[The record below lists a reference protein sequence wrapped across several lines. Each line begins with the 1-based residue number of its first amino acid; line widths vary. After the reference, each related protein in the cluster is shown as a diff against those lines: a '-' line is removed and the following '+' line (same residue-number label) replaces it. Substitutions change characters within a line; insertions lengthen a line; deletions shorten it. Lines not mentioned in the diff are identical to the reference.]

1 MIRLLH
7 LFWHAEP
14 EMIDDD
20 FDLALAATSTMV
32 RVLRHHHAVA
42 PTLIMFLVSYWQY

>member
-14 EMIDDD
+14 KMVRH

-32 RVLRHHHAVA
+32 RVLGHHHAVA
-42 PTLIMFLVSYWQY
+42 PTLIMFLVSYWQC